1 MIAGLRGVAAQVEPD
16 AIVLDVHG
24 VFYRAYVPTSQLQ
37 QDEIKTGAAVFLH
50 THQVVREDSLT
61 LYGFLQASDVA
72 WFRTLLGVNGV
83 GPRVALSMLSR
94 FQGDELLD
102 VVQQEDVGALSAVPG
117 IGRKT
122 ASRILLDLRGK
133 LPARSE
139 SGSGAVSSREDAE
152 LIEAL
157 ESLGYS
163 RTEAASASSGID
175 IDRDA
180 DLEAR
185 LLAALRELSPA
196 S

>member
-1 MIAGLRGVAAQVEPD
+1 MIAGLQGTIAQIEAD
-16 AIVLDVHG
+16 ALVIDVHG
-24 VFYRAYVPTSQLQ
+24 VFYRAYGPTSILQ
-37 QDEIKTGAAVFLH
+37 GGELRIGSDVFLH

-61 LYGFLQASDVA
+61 LYGFMSGADVT

-83 GPRVALSMLSR
+83 GPRVALAMLSR
-94 FQGDELLD
+94 FQGDQLFD
-102 VVQQEDVGALSAVPG
+102 VVLREDVGALSSVPG

-133 LPARSE
+133 IPEPS
-139 SGSGAVSSREDAE
+139 STGASVATLREDAE

-157 ESLGYS
+157 ESLGYTRS
-163 RTEAASASSGID
+163 EAATASMGID
-175 IDRDA
+175 ISRDA

-196 S
+196 N

>member
-1 MIAGLRGVAAQVEPD
+1 MIAGLQGAVANIEAD
-16 AIVLDVHG
+16 ALVIDVHG
-24 VFYRAYVPTSQLQ
+24 VYYRAYVPTSMLQ
-37 QDEIKTGAAVFLH
+37 GGEVRVGGDVFLH

-61 LYGFLQASDVA
+61 LYGFTSGPDVT

-83 GPRVALSMLSR
+83 GPRVALAMLSR
-94 FQGDELLD
+94 FQGDQLLD
-102 VVQQEDVGALSAVPG
+102 VVHREDVSALSSVPG

-133 LPARSE
+133 LPEPS
-139 SGSGAVSSREDAE
+139 SSGAGVGALREDAE

-157 ESLGYS
+157 ESLGYTRS
-163 RTEAASASSGID
+163 EAATASMGID
-175 IDRDA
+175 ISRDA